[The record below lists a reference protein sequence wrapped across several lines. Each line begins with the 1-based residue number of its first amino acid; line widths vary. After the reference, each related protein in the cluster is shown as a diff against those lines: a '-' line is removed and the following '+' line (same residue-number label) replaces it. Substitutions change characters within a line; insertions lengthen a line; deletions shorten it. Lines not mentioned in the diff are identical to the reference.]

1 MLQSLPVD
9 PSQCALL
16 IMDYQPLVLDLVSD
30 GDKLVE
36 RANEA
41 IGIVR
46 RRSVT
51 VGFVR
56 VAFSDDDYAI
66 VPATNRAFS
75 SVAAGRQLHVSAAA
89 TAIHPDLAVRPGDI
103 VVRKT
108 RVSAFSTTNLDE
120 QLTNLGVTTLILAG
134 LTTSGVVLS
143 TVRDAADRD
152 YRLVLLSDCVSDP
165 SQELHA
171 VLMEQVFPGQADIIT
186 TAGLHSLLA
195 EAA

>member
-89 TAIHPDLAVRPGDI
+89 TAIHPDLAV
-103 VVRKT
+103 
-108 RVSAFSTTNLDE
+108 
-120 QLTNLGVTTLILAG
+120 
-134 LTTSGVVLS
+134 
-143 TVRDAADRD
+143 
-152 YRLVLLSDCVSDP
+152 
-165 SQELHA
+165 
-171 VLMEQVFPGQADIIT
+171 
-186 TAGLHSLLA
+186 
-195 EAA
+195 

>member
-1 MLQSLPVD
+1 MPQSPPVD

-16 IMDYQPLVLDLVSD
+16 IIDYQSAVLDLVSD
-30 GDKLVE
+30 GDKLIGH
-36 RANEA
+36 ANEA
-41 IGIVR
+41 VDVVHRHGI
-46 RRSVT
+46 T

-56 VAFSDDDYAI
+56 TAFEDDDYAI
-66 VPATNRAFS
+66 VPATNTSFAA
-75 SVAAGRQLHVSAAA
+75 VAAARQLHVSSAA
-89 TAIHPDLAVRPGDI
+89 TALHPDLAVRPGDI

-108 RVSAFSTTNLDE
+108 RVGAFSTTNLDE

-152 YRLVLLSDCVSDP
+152 YRLILLSDCISDP
-165 SQELHA
+165 RQEAHT

-186 TAGLHSLLA
+186 TAELHRLLA
-195 EAA
+195 GTP